1 MSTRSPKPKSRTQ
14 AFWPIIGLLLIL
26 ALGFM
31 AWVFAPPV
39 IGFLSRTLPNFP
51 PAEVP
56 ADTMQIFMTVV
67 LFVLTGMIVSLIVAA
82 AAPRKKSAVTE
93 KNLVKE
99 RATMVEEK
107 RKQKL
112 RQRAIN
118 RMDKSR

>member
-1 MSTRSPKPKSRTQ
+1 MSMKPKPKSRMQ

-39 IGFLSRTLPNFP
+39 IGFLSGVLPNFP

-56 ADTMQIFMTVV
+56 PDTMQLIITAV
-67 LFVLTGMIVSLIVAA
+67 LFVLMGMIVSLIVAA
-82 AAPRKKSAVTE
+82 AAPRKRSAVNE
-93 KNLVKE
+93 KKLAKE
-99 RATMVEEK
+99 RALMVEEK
-107 RKQKL
+107 KKQKL